1 MTAYYEILFGLSVIL
16 TLIYIAIWHKHFDVH
31 ISLIFAFIPIVN
43 LAYAMMAHSRNLD
56 TALAAAKITYIGG
69 CFLVLFISQSILSLC
84 HINVKRWQSVLMTV
98 ICLGVYSF
106 ALSMGNAPYFY
117 KTVSFE
123 IDRGMGRLIKT
134 YGIAHTLTYVIIA
147 LFVIINIVAMV
158 YSLIRKNDVSN
169 KNIALLSLPMTVSFI
184 SYFVSKFLPDGI
196 DAMPFS
202 YVFAQVIYLIIVHR
216 LCLYD
221 VTDLG
226 IDSLIKKGDTGFIS
240 FDFDDKYL
248 GSNESA
254 QNIFPVLKEIRVDTY
269 PGKQEIIK
277 KTIFKWLEEFK
288 RDETKDHFY
297 YEVEDKIYLIT
308 IRYLYDGK
316 HRRGYQ
322 FFITDDTDSRKYMK
336 LLTNYNDQL
345 SEEVKEKT
353 ANIVQMH
360 NRLILGMATMV
371 ESRDNSTGG
380 HIRRTSDVV
389 KVLIDEIKKD
399 EGSADGRKNIRLLF
413 GKDGFT
419 EEFCKNMIQAAPMHD
434 LGKIAVDDAVLR
446 KPGKFTDEEYAK
458 MKKHAAEGARIVD
471 SILEGTENESFH
483 KVAVNVA
490 HYHHER
496 WDGSGYPEGLKGE
509 EIPIE
514 ARIMAVADV
523 YDALVS
529 KRVYKDKFSF
539 EDADR
544 IMMESM
550 GKHFDK
556 RLERYYLSAKP
567 VLEEYYRSMGDK

>member
-1 MTAYYEILFGLSVIL
+1 MTAYYEILFGLSVLL
-16 TLIYIAIWHKHFDVH
+16 TLIYIFIWHKHFDVH
-31 ISLIFAFIPIVN
+31 ISLIFAIIPIAN
-43 LAYAMMAHSRNLD
+43 LGYAMLAHSRSLEAAL
-56 TALAAAKITYIGG
+56 TATKITYIGG
-69 CFLVLFISQSILSLC
+69 CFLTLFITQSILSLC
-84 HINVKRWQSVLMTV
+84 HIELKRWMNAVLAVMCIVSFSVV
-98 ICLGVYSF
+98 
-106 ALSMGNAPYFY
+106 LSIGNSPIFY

-123 IDRGMGRLIKT
+123 MEKGMGKLVKT
-134 YGIAHTLTYVIIA
+134 YGFAHTLTYVIITVY
-147 LFVIINIVAMV
+147 VIISTAAMI
-158 YSLIRKNDVSN
+158 YSLFNKKDVPTN
-169 KNIALLSLPMTVSFI
+169 TIVLLAFPMSFSFV
-184 SYFVSKFLPDGI
+184 SYFAGKALPGGI

-202 YVFAQVIYLIIVHR
+202 YVFAQFMYLIIVHR
-216 LCLYD
+216 LCLYEI
-221 VTDLG
+221 TDLG
-226 IDSLIKKGDTGFIS
+226 VDSLIKKGDTGFMS

-254 QNIFPVLKEIRVDTY
+254 QKVFPVLKDIKVDTY
-269 PGKQEIIK
+269 PGKREEVK
-277 KTIFKWLEEFK
+277 KTIFKWLDEFK
-288 RDETKDHFY
+288 KDESKDHFY
-297 YEVEDKIYLIT
+297 YEVDDKIYLVT

-322 FFITDDTDSRKYMK
+322 FLVTDDTDSRKYMK
-336 LLTNYNDQL
+336 LLANYNDQL
-345 SEEVKEKT
+345 SEEVATKT
-353 ANIVQMH
+353 ENIVVMH
-360 NRLILGMATMV
+360 NKLILGMATMV

-389 KVLIDEIKKD
+389 KVLIDEIRKD
-399 EGSADGRKNIRLLF
+399 EATADGRKNIRFLF
-413 GKDGFT
+413 GKEGLTD
-419 EEFCKNMIQAAPMHD
+419 EFCKNMIQAAPMHD

-446 KPGKFTDEEYAK
+446 KPGKFTPEEFAE

-471 SILEGTENESFH
+471 QILDGTENEAFH

-509 EIPIE
+509 DIPIE
-514 ARIMAVADV
+514 ARIMAIADV

-539 EDADR
+539 DDADR

-567 VLEEYYRSMGDK
+567 RLEEYYRSMGD